1 MGLESFY
8 REAMTLN
15 TIADMAQREAAA
27 KAFFEKLN
35 RTELPKTISG
45 KIRRVELRET
55 EEKKKQHQS
64 VATHEYFYH
73 QFPELRS
80 KAR

>member
-1 MGLESFY
+1 MGAL
-8 REAMTLN
+8 
-15 TIADMAQREAAA
+15 A
-27 KAFFEKLN
+27 KFKMPRIIEFVA
-35 RTELPKTISG
+35 ELPKTNSG

-55 EEKKKQHQS
+55 EEKKKKDQS

-80 KAR
+80 TGR